1 MVQSRQLHHG
11 SSQSASLPGA
21 VYPTTLYLSPHHA
34 NIGSADRLVLPIH
47 LNGKKRKPKSTFELA
62 ATGRK
67 LGENLISFTAC
78 KYPTYIGKQF
88 RRRRIFFFSRCN
100 LKCSLLRWHYQRRR
114 FLFNPIL
121 QTSKGKSSLEGLW
134 RCLSY

>member
-1 MVQSRQLHHG
+1 MDSGGLAQFAPRVSVIQAPKLADDSYLVQSRQLHHG

-34 NIGSADRLVLPIH
+34 YIGSADRHVLPIH

-78 KYPTYIGKQF
+78 KYLTYIGKQF
-88 RRRRIFFFSRCN
+88 RRRRIFFFFF
-100 LKCSLLRWHYQRRR
+100 QM
-114 FLFNPIL
+114 
-121 QTSKGKSSLEGLW
+121 
-134 RCLSY
+134 